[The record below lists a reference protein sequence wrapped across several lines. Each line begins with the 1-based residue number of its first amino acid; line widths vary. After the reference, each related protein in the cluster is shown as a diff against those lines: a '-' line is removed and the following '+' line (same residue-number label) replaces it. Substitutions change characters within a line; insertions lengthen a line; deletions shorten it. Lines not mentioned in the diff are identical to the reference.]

1 MKKQIAGRH
10 DINIDSQNNK
20 TKSSS
25 HSKQSEVTD
34 DDDIGNLEVG
44 QTSVGKPIQTGFSC
58 SEAYGLKEPQ
68 SKTSNFKSGEVGI
81 SGLAGNQYSRG

>member
-25 HSKQSEVTD
+25 HSKKREVTD

-44 QTSVGKPIQTGFSC
+44 QTSVGKPIQTGAAKPMDSK
-58 SEAYGLKEPQ
+58 SLKAKLLT
-68 SKTSNFKSGEVGI
+68 SKVAKLVY
-81 SGLAGNQYSRG
+81 LD